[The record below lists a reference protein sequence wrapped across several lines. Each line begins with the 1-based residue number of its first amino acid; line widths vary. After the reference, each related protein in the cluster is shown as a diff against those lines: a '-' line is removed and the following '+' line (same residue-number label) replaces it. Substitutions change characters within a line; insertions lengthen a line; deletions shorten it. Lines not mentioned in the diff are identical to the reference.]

1 VKHKF
6 QVVLLGV
13 RGSVPVS
20 GADFVKYGGS
30 TLCVLV
36 QMGGET
42 ILLDCGSGALQSGL
56 LTADAHHL
64 SILLSHP
71 HVDHL
76 IGLPMC
82 PFLYEADKQATF
94 YAVPRGGLSAQKQME
109 SLMSPPLWPVGFE
122 AFRAKLII
130 KDILEP
136 SFQIG
141 SVLVEHIGLLH
152 PGGASAFRLSYGGR
166 SLVYASDCE
175 LSHNQQSR
183 LSAFAKDCDLLLCDG
198 QYSDEEYPLR
208 VGWGHSSWS
217 MAAALGKACAAKH
230 TVLVHHAP
238 QYTDHFLDMA
248 DRWLRSRYPN
258 CTLGRCGEEFS
269 L

>member
-1 VKHKF
+1 M
-6 QVVLLGV
+6 
-13 RGSVPVS
+13 RGSIPVS

-30 TLCVLV
+30 TICVLV
-36 QMGGET
+36 HMGGET
-42 ILLDCGSGALQSGL
+42 ILLDCGSGVLQSGS
-56 LTADAHHL
+56 LTADVQHL

-76 IGLPMC
+76 IGFPMW
-82 PFLYEADKQATF
+82 PFLYEKGKQATF
-94 YAVPRGGLSAQKQME
+94 YAVPRGELSARKQME
-109 SLMSPPLWPVGFE
+109 ALMSPPLWPVGFE
-122 AFRAKLII
+122 AFHANLIC

-136 SFQIG
+136 SIQIG
-141 SVLVEHIGLLH
+141 SVLVEHLDLAH
-152 PGGASAFRLSYGGR
+152 PGGASAFRLSYGGH

-175 LSHNQQSR
+175 LSQGQLPR
-183 LSAFAKDCDLLLCDG
+183 LSAFSKDCDLLLCDG

-217 MAAALGKACAAKH
+217 MAATLGKACGAKR

-238 QYTDHFLDMA
+238 QYTDNFLDKA
-248 DRWLRSRYPN
+248 DQQLRSRYPN
-258 CTLGRCGEEFS
+258 CTLGRCGEEFA